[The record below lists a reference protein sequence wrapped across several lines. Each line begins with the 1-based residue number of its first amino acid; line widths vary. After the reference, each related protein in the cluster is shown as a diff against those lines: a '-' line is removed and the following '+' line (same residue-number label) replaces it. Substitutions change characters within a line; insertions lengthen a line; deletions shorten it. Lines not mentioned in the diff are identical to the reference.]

1 MDIRD
6 RNAGTSPYSA
16 ALNDVRCN
24 GISFHGHE
32 ASSWLLLLLITHH
45 ICCCWAPIYLYI
57 CCCCV
62 RSTWYRYDTH
72 AKISHGQSSTDRIH
86 NHISSSIGLP
96 VHQSCWT
103 IHPVPIMSHKILQ
116 SRVLLSYFAIN
127 WMQNLHRLL
136 SSKFASIV
144 IVTSLPTTRF
154 IAPHP
159 V

>member
-1 MDIRD
+1 MVIVV
-6 RNAGTSPYSA
+6 A
-16 ALNDVRCN
+16 
-24 GISFHGHE
+24 HH
-32 ASSWLLLLLITHH
+32 SSLITFV
-45 ICCCWAPIYLYI
+45 AVGPLFIYI
-57 CCCCV
+57 FV
-62 RSTWYRYDTH
+62 AVVFGVPGTGTIRMP
-72 AKISHGQSSTDRIH
+72 KFSHGQSSTDRIH

-144 IVTSLPTTRF
+144 IVKICIDCYRHIVTNNPIHCTSSGMISDVNL
-154 IAPHP
+154 
-159 V
+159 